1 MDPAR
6 LHSQWEREPYIER
19 RESLTFRNV
28 GFGIGRLLC
37 YSVSSGPKCIDPEED
52 KVLSLRRTN
61 RVFSMS
67 RSSSHE
73 FGMGFRTAHMTPG
86 PD

>member
-1 MDPAR
+1 M
-6 LHSQWEREPYIER
+6 
-19 RESLTFRNV
+19 
-28 GFGIGRLLC
+28 
-37 YSVSSGPKCIDPEED
+37 
-52 KVLSLRRTN
+52 LSLRRTN

-86 PD
+86 PDGSLDPFDDLNHLNEMKEVRT